1 MSLTK
6 ASTYFVIMTAAFA
19 ATTLISQPLLAFAQ
33 GPDGAI
39 GGGGGATGTPGGI
52 AVDTLGNVFIADAA
66 TSSIK
71 KYDTTGRF
79 LLSWG
84 SAGSGAGQ
92 FSGPLSVATDPGGAV
107 YVLDE
112 GNQRVQKFDGAG
124 NFLTA
129 WGYAPG
135 AIIPTAPTGAG
146 NATADGA
153 TGGGAGN
160 ATADGATGGR
170 CGGGREGAF

>member
-1 MSLTK
+1 MSLERP
-6 ASTYFVIMTAAFA
+6 
-19 ATTLISQPLLAFAQ
+19 TTLIVLMIAGFAVTMFISQPLLAYAQ
-33 GPDGAI
+33 SPNNAD
-39 GGGGGATGTPGGI
+39 GGGGAGSGTAGGI
-52 AVDTLGNVFIADAA
+52 AADTLGNVFIADAT

-84 SAGSGAGQ
+84 TAGSGAGQ
-92 FSGPLSVATDPGGAV
+92 FNGPLSVATDPAGAV

-135 AIIPTAPTGAG
+135 AVIPTPGTEGGNTTAG
-146 NATADGA
+146 GA
-153 TGGGAGN
+153 TGG
-160 ATADGATGGR
+160 AD
-170 CGGGREGAF
+170 CGGEAP